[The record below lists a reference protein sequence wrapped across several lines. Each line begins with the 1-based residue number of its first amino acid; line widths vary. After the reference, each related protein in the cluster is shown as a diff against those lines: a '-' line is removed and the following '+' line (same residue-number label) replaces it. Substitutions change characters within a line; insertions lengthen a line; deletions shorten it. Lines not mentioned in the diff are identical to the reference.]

1 GARPPGSRSPIQT
14 RKRWSSVRAER
25 RGRPS
30 RGRPRRPLPAPRAIF
45 GTLGRRAYTTS
56 PLHLVMLTREG
67 LRSPERNLLRSG
79 RRVARSFQLSAV
91 RLRVSV
97 WNLLDD
103 RLARQ
108 EKSAYSPG
116 LKTSPTKAVSPRH

>member
-1 GARPPGSRSPIQT
+1 PGSRSPIPT
-14 RKRWSSVRAER
+14 RKRWSSARA
-25 RGRPS
+25 GFAAQPS
-30 RGRPRRPLPAPRAIF
+30 RGFPRGPLPAPCEIF
-45 GTLGRRAYTTS
+45 RTFGRRAYTSS
-56 PLHLVMLTREG
+56 PLHLAMLIREG

-79 RRVARSFQLSAV
+79 RRFARPFQFSAV